1 MKFKATFS
9 SVGVQWLERFAPIF
23 DKLGKELSVLF
34 TPNSIHLV
42 QNHAE
47 SGGIEIHADLLKDEV
62 FDACLLQSANDNK
75 IGVRLEPAS
84 LCRVLRGLVGSE
96 ATHVEVKLIKREVAP
111 GTSLPFLCFDS
122 KGVVDVVQDV
132 PLAGPLNRREVEDLE
147 TIVQANVVDV
157 PYWLCLDRAATEAA
171 HAAVERFRAVGDVVE
186 LATTKAGSLHL
197 TTNKGGHVALGA
209 ELRRVPSDDTA
220 VVPIRPRS
228 RCERRSLRTLSPG
241 VSLRPTTPRFRSQ
254 HAATPFDFKH

>member
-1 MKFKATFS
+1 M
-9 SVGVQWLERFAPIF
+9 
-23 DKLGKELSVLF
+23 
-34 TPNSIHLV
+34 
-42 QNHAE
+42 
-47 SGGIEIHADLLKDEV
+47 KDEV

-157 PYWLCLDRAATEAA
+157 PYWLCLDSAATEAA

-220 VVPIRPRS
+220 VVPVRPLS
-228 RCERRSLRTLSPG
+228 RGARRSLRTLSPG